1 MHAERLGRAAGVVLV
16 LLSGAL
22 MAWAGRLWVTNG
34 VNTALFV
41 SIVPGITIEA
51 AYASYRWVD
60 RREGRPRPLLGA
72 RVLQEGVGLTAGG
85 VMALGG
91 YAAIRWGWAASAPL
105 LVAGLPLIA
114 AAVILGRSRVVAGLV
129 PKESRT

>member
-60 RREGRPRPLLGA
+60 RQDGRPRPLLRA
-72 RVLQEGVGLTAGG
+72 RVLQEGIGLTAGG
-85 VMALGG
+85 VMAFGG
-91 YAAIRWGWAASAPL
+91 YAGIRWGWAASAPL
-105 LVAGLPLIA
+105 LFAGLPLIA
-114 AAVILGRSRVVAGLV
+114 AAVALGRSRTAAGLV
-129 PKESRT
+129 PKESTT

>member
-16 LLSGAL
+16 LLSGGL

-60 RREGRPRPLLGA
+60 RQEGRPRPLLRA
-72 RVLQEGVGLTAGG
+72 RVFQEGIGLTAGG
-85 VMALGG
+85 VIAFGG
-91 YAAIRWGWAASAPL
+91 YAGIRWGWAASAPL

-114 AAVILGRSRVVAGLV
+114 AAVALGRSRTAAGLV
-129 PKESRT
+129 PKESTT